1 MKNQRKEWNEGRN
14 GGREGRRKG
23 GRMEGRKDRR
33 NAEKQITTKSL
44 ACGKSP
50 VLHNNSVILCF
61 LNTVKF

>member
-14 GGREGRRKG
+14 GGREAGRKG
-23 GRMEGRKDRR
+23 GRTEGRKDGRK
-33 NAEKQITTKSL
+33 AEKQITTKSL